1 MSAGAEIVFNI
12 IPEFT
17 ARMNAESD
25 LVKKRALEA
34 IAERARELV
43 RVDTGETK
51 SSITTDVPGEPDAVG
66 AGGAGLF
73 LEYGTVNMPAY
84 PFLGPATS
92 QVQEQF
98 ARDFAAMWAANT
110 RGLL

>member
-1 MSAGAEIVFNI
+1 MGMEAEIVWNI

-17 ARMNAESD
+17 AKMNAESD
-25 LVKKRALEA
+25 AIKHRALEA

-43 RVDTGETK
+43 RVDTGETQA
-51 SSITTDVPGEPDAVG
+51 SITTSVDGEPDAVG
-66 AGGAGLF
+66 AGGAALF

-92 QVQEQF
+92 QVQEEF
-98 ARDFAAMWAANT
+98 AREFAAMWLANT
-110 RGLL
+110 SGML

>member
-1 MSAGAEIVFNI
+1 MGMEVTMTSI

-17 ARMNAESD
+17 ARMNAESAV
-25 LVKKRALEA
+25 VKERALEA
-34 IAERARELV
+34 IAERARQLV
-43 RVDTGETK
+43 RVDTGETQD
-51 SSITTDVPGEPDAVG
+51 SITTDVPGVEDAVG

-92 QVQEQF
+92 QVQEEF
-98 ARDFAAMWAANT
+98 AREFAAMWVANT
-110 RGLL
+110 SGVL